1 MKVTYVIMLV
11 LFFSNLIFAQPETEG
26 GRKGPNFKL
35 ENLEG
40 DITELY
46 NELGEG
52 PILLSFWAT
61 WCKPC
66 IEELVEYK
74 KIYNDFKDKG
84 FKMFAIST
92 DNERTVAK
100 VKPFVKSKNYNF
112 PVLLDTNSDVA
123 RIYYAQA
130 VPFSVILNDEGYI
143 VYTHLGFM
151 RGDEL
156 NVRNT
161 VSELVNKPTDET
173 PE

>member
-1 MKVTYVIMLV
+1 MKATYALILI

-26 GRKGPNFKL
+26 SRKGPNFKL
-35 ENLEG
+35 ENLDG
-40 DITELY
+40 DIIELY

-66 IEELVEYK
+66 IEELTEYK
-74 KIYNDFKDKG
+74 KIFNDYKDKG

-100 VKPFVKSKNYNF
+100 VKPFVKSKKYNF
-112 PVLLDTNSDVA
+112 SVLLDTNSDVA
-123 RIYYAQA
+123 RLYYAQA
-130 VPFSVILNDEGYI
+130 VPFSVILNDKGYI
-143 VYTHLGFM
+143 VYTHLGYM
-151 RGDEL
+151 RGDEI

-161 VSELVNKPTDET
+161 VSELVNELTDESL
-173 PE
+173 E

>member
-1 MKVTYVIMLV
+1 MKATYVLILV
-11 LFFSNLIFAQPETEG
+11 LFFSSLIFAQPETEG
-26 GRKGPNFKL
+26 SRKGPNFKL

-46 NELGEG
+46 SELGGG
-52 PILLSFWAT
+52 PVLLSFWAT

-66 IEELVEYK
+66 IEELGEYK

-130 VPFSVILNDEGYI
+130 VPFSVILNDKGYI
-143 VYTHLGFM
+143 VYTHLGYM

-161 VSELVNKPTDET
+161 VSELVKKQTDET

>member
-1 MKVTYVIMLV
+1 MKATYVLILV
-11 LFFSNLIFAQPETEG
+11 LFFSSLIFAQPETEG
-26 GRKGPNFKL
+26 SRKGPNFKL

-46 NELGEG
+46 SELGEG
-52 PILLSFWAT
+52 PVLLSFWAT

-66 IEELVEYK
+66 IEELGEYK

-130 VPFSVILNDEGYI
+130 VPFSVILNDKGYI
-143 VYTHLGFM
+143 VYTHLGYM

-161 VSELVNKPTDET
+161 VSELVKKQTDET